1 MKFKVGRD
9 KLLDVIRKVQSVI
22 DRKTTSTILSNV
34 LVSTDDDAGGE
45 DGEGTI
51 VVEATDFETSF
62 RGSIHGVAIG
72 EKGRFVVNGKSFYEI
87 LRTLGDKDVQIEL
100 GESRLSIK
108 AGRSSFQLATFPAED
123 YPKIPDFGAVDYV
136 GFDAAVFQRMI
147 RSTMLSISADH
158 SRPNLNGVFFTMSAG
173 EAYDLTMVST
183 DGHRLSKVDVQLPKA
198 EGGLDVSGSAII
210 HRKGLNVMKSM
221 LESSSTECEVGFDD
235 RNVIFRVDNA
245 TVSIRPIEET
255 FPEYRNVIPKD
266 FPISIAL
273 PRKPLEE
280 MIRRVSVLNSPQVKA
295 IKVRVAPGV
304 LEAVSVNPELGE
316 GRDEMA
322 VGYDG
327 TEVAAAFNYQFFLET
342 LSVVDEG
349 QIALEFIDSIS
360 ACRIVP
366 IPEEGAEGPA
376 QDALFIIMPMRM

>member
-34 LVSTDDDAGGE
+34 LVSTDSSAV
-45 DGEGTI
+45 DGDEGTI
-51 VVEATDFETSF
+51 IVEATDFETSF
-62 RGSIHGVAIG
+62 RGTIHGATIAD
-72 EKGRFVVNGKSFYEI
+72 KGRFVVNGKSFYEI

-100 GESRLSIK
+100 GDSRLSIK

-136 GFDAAVFQRMI
+136 SFDAAVFQRMI
-147 RSTMLSISADH
+147 RLTMLSISTDH

-173 EAYDLTMVST
+173 EGYDLTMVST
-183 DGHRLSKVDVQLPKA
+183 DGHRLSKVDITLPKP
-198 EGGLDVSGSAII
+198 EGGLEVSGSAII

-221 LESSSTECEVGFDD
+221 LESSDTKCEVGFDD

-295 IKVRVAPGV
+295 VKVRIAPGI

-316 GRDEMA
+316 GRDEMQ

-327 TEVAAAFNYQFFLET
+327 AEVAAAFNYQFFLET

-366 IPEEGAEGPA
+366 IPEEGAEGPR